1 VKYRHSAQPV
11 FKTAYSSRRSKRA
24 QKKTPFSSETI
35 VSLHPRPQFV
45 LSNQV
50 VRSFQGHQ
58 FLVARGR
65 WLEAI
70 RRASKP
76 TDERRSPL
84 NFSKWIRQLHRWLS
98 TVFTLVVIFNGVAV
112 FKHRYA
118 NWMGLLAVAAL
129 ALMFFTGIYLFVLP
143 YVTKWR
149 SRQHAD

>member
-11 FKTAYSSRRSKRA
+11 FKTAYSSRQSKAGANNTVFFR
-24 QKKTPFSSETI
+24 KH
-35 VSLHPRPQFV
+35 VSHHPRPQFV

-50 VRSFQGHQ
+50 VRSFQGRQ

-76 TDERRSPL
+76 TDERRSRL

-143 YVTKWR
+143 YVAKWR
-149 SRQHAD
+149 SGQRAD